1 MSFGR
6 MFAVFRKELRQLAR
20 DKLTFGMIVGIPTLQ
35 LLLFGF
41 AINMDI
47 RHLPAALMDEADTW
61 RSRELVAELASSQVL
76 EFTHRVST
84 PQDIDDLLRTGKIE
98 AAVVIPA
105 DFENRLET
113 GDRAVW
119 QVLVD
124 GEVLHFSSDAA
135 RKRTG
140 IEAGDRAVWQG
151 LVDGAD
157 QSVQAAARQLAAFPL
172 ASLRGSARSADVR
185 PVEIVNFYNPERRA
199 QINTVP
205 GLIGVILT
213 MTMTIFTGMA
223 IVRERER
230 GNMEMLIATP
240 LSPLELTV
248 GKVMPYVF
256 IGLVQVSLILLLG
269 WFVFQVPVRGAL
281 LDVYLAASIYIIAT
295 LCLGILISTLARTQF
310 QAMQMAF
317 FLFLPQIL
325 LSGFMFPYDG
335 MPRVAQWI
343 AEIFPLT
350 HFLRLIRGVMLR
362 GASLGEL
369 WQEMAA
375 LAVLIVVIL
384 AAAARRFR
392 KSLD

>member
-6 MFAVFRKELRQLAR
+6 LLAVFRKELRQLAR

-61 RSRELVAELASSQVL
+61 RSRELVAELAASQVL

-119 QVLVD
+119 QV
-124 GEVLHFSSDAA
+124 
-135 RKRTG
+135 
-140 IEAGDRAVWQG
+140 

>member
-6 MFAVFRKELRQLAR
+6 MLAVFRKELRQLAR

-61 RSRELVAELASSQVL
+61 RSRELVAELAASQVL

-119 QVLVD
+119 QV
-124 GEVLHFSSDAA
+124 
-135 RKRTG
+135 
-140 IEAGDRAVWQG
+140 

-350 HFLRLIRGVMLR
+350 PFLRLIRGVMLR

>member
-6 MFAVFRKELRQLAR
+6 MLAVFRKELRQLAR

-61 RSRELVAELASSQVL
+61 RSRELVAELAASQVL

-105 DFENRLET
+105 DFENRLEA

-119 QVLVD
+119 QV
-124 GEVLHFSSDAA
+124 
-135 RKRTG
+135 
-140 IEAGDRAVWQG
+140 

>member
-6 MFAVFRKELRQLAR
+6 MLAVFRKELRQLAR

-105 DFENRLET
+105 DFENRLEA

-119 QVLVD
+119 QV
-124 GEVLHFSSDAA
+124 
-135 RKRTG
+135 
-140 IEAGDRAVWQG
+140 

-172 ASLRGSARSADVR
+172 ASLRGSTRSADVR

-350 HFLRLIRGVMLR
+350 PFLRLIRGVMLR

>member
-6 MFAVFRKELRQLAR
+6 MLAVFRKELRQLAR

-84 PQDIDDLLRTGKIE
+84 PQDIDDLLRTGKVE

-124 GEVLHFSSDAA
+124 G
-135 RKRTG
+135 
-140 IEAGDRAVWQG
+140 
-151 LVDGAD
+151 AD
-157 QSVQAAARQLAAFPL
+157 QSVQSAARQLAAFPL
-172 ASLRGSARSADVR
+172 ASLRGSTRSADVR

>member
-105 DFENRLET
+105 DFENRLEA

-119 QVLVD
+119 QV
-124 GEVLHFSSDAA
+124 
-135 RKRTG
+135 
-140 IEAGDRAVWQG
+140 

>member
-6 MFAVFRKELRQLAR
+6 MLAVFRKELRQLAR

-61 RSRELVAELASSQVL
+61 RSRELVAELAASQVL

-119 QVLVD
+119 QV
-124 GEVLHFSSDAA
+124 
-135 RKRTG
+135 
-140 IEAGDRAVWQG
+140 